1 MLNTTKIIFYFQPIY
16 DCRRKCFTKV
26 ELLARFL
33 PTYGIMVTD
42 TEEVISQAE
51 KDGSIA
57 DIDLASLEFAC
68 NTLPILKKYGIEM
81 IHVNLSP
88 TTCTSPLLIDQ
99 IHKIV
104 TYTKIPPQNIC
115 IELTETNFSG
125 KFTSLIGIAEALVQ
139 LQFKLALDDVGK
151 GASGFDRILQLP
163 ISHFKLD
170 KSMAL
175 QFETNI
181 RISSLISGLIQF
193 ANSSNITVTAE
204 GIETAQMAEKMASL
218 GCHYLQGYYYSKP
231 LSYEDFIR
239 WLPLVSGSASTCDK
253 TIFIGT

>member
-1 MLNTTKIIFYFQPIY
+1 MLNTTKITFYFQPIY
-16 DCRRKCFTKV
+16 DCRRKCFTKA

-33 PTYGIMVTD
+33 PTYGTMVAD
-42 TEEVISQAE
+42 TEKVISQAE
-51 KDGSIA
+51 KDGSITE
-57 DIDLASLEFAC
+57 IDLASLEFAC
-68 NTLPILKKYGIEM
+68 NTLPILQKYGIEM

-88 TTCTSPLLIDQ
+88 TTCTSPLLIEQ

-104 TYTKIPPQNIC
+104 TRTEISPQNIC

-125 KFTSLIGIAEALVQ
+125 KFTSLIDIAEALVQ
-139 LQFKLALDDVGK
+139 LHFKLALDDVGK
-151 GASGFDRILQLP
+151 GDSGFDRILQLP

-175 QFETNI
+175 QFESNI

-204 GIETAQMAEKMASL
+204 GVESAQIAEKMASL
-218 GCHYLQGYYYSKP
+218 GCHFLQGYYYSKP
-231 LSYEDFIR
+231 LSYEDFIQ
-239 WLPLVSGSASTCDK
+239 WLPLVSDSVSTCKK
-253 TIFIGT
+253 TILIGT